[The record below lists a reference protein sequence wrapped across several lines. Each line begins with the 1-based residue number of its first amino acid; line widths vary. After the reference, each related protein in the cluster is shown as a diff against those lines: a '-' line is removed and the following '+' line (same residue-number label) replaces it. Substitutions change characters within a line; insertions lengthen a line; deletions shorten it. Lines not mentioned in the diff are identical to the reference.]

1 MAGPVAVARETSA
14 VARVAPV
21 MGGRRAVVRVM
32 VVRVT
37 ADPVMADPVQGAQVV
52 VVVPVAVVVPVTA
65 GRARATSS
73 RRSGARTS
81 INHRPQRRRGPPKS
95 TNAEADRVRHVIRT
109 PTADGL
115 RSG

>member
-14 VARVAPV
+14 VARVAPA
-21 MGGRRAVVRVM
+21 MAGRRAVVRVM

-37 ADPVMADPVQGAQVV
+37 VDPVMGDPVMGDPVQVVQVV
-52 VVVPVAVVVPVTA
+52 VVVPATA

-95 TNAEADRVRHVIRT
+95 TNVEADRVRHVIRT

>member
-1 MAGPVAVARETSA
+1 
-14 VARVAPV
+14 VARVAPA
-21 MGGRRAVVRVM
+21 MAGRRAVVRVM

-37 ADPVMADPVQGAQVV
+37 VDPVMGDPVMGDPVQGAQVV
-52 VVVPVAVVVPVTA
+52 VVVRVVVVVPAPA

-81 INHRPQRRRGPPKS
+81 INHRPERRRGPPKS
-95 TNAEADRVRHVIRT
+95 TNVEADRVRHVIRT